1 MLPQALELL
10 SLVLPVEFPFDNPPH
25 GAFAKTHIAMWELW
39 PAIDHVEPVTFAN
52 DTVLVN
58 RIANLVTA
66 SVRVNATK
74 SSRTLEQLG
83 WSLRPPEPAANWD
96 GLVGWFVAYLSTHPV
111 WLAHS
116 TSGHRLTKW
125 YDLLRTP

>member
-74 SSRTLEQLG
+74 SSRTLE
-83 WSLRPPEPAANWD
+83 
-96 GLVGWFVAYLSTHPV
+96 
-111 WLAHS
+111 
-116 TSGHRLTKW
+116 
-125 YDLLRTP
+125 